1 MGKYAIHN
9 DSLGAWTKIANSYV
23 KPDSGNDYRTLL
35 STGISDYTKK
45 MNIYDLAGNEW
56 EWTLEKTSNEIYPCS
71 HRGGSFYD
79 LGSSSAVSYHG
90 YNGVTYSGNA
100 VSFRPVLCMN

>member
-1 MGKYAIHN
+1 MGMDI
-9 DSLGAWTKIANSYV
+9 
-23 KPDSGNDYRTLL
+23 R
-35 STGISDYTKK
+35 
-45 MNIYDLAGNEW
+45 
-56 EWTLEKTSNEIYPCS
+56 KTSDDIYPCS

-79 LGSSSAVSYHG
+79 LGSSRAVSYHG